1 MRPDLLSARPL
12 LAARPALVAR
22 LVLLT
27 FTALLVACEGAET
40 DDTTPDAAALDAADP
55 APDTDPLDTEL
66 PDTNPPDTH
75 PPDTDAPDTDPP
87 NPPSGLPFVAGP
99 PADRFDCTADFQD
112 PGRRSPV
119 PLDCVIDPACDARMV
134 VAHRGAGG
142 QFATI
147 APENSLAAIRAAL
160 LLGVDGVELDIRHT
174 ADDHLV
180 LMHDADLDRTTHAT
194 GPVADYTA
202 AELTEIALRRPVRE
216 DIPGDFDCERIATLE
231 QAFALTRGRLFIDL
245 DTKTS
250 RIDLV
255 VAAIAAAD
263 LRDEVFISVSSP
275 EKAAEARQL
284 DPTIRVQVRPDS
296 RAEYDATML
305 LFDRPPEIVEIPT
318 SQVAE
323 LAPLIRAAGQKVFAD
338 VWGADLNASVRGD
351 ISAYREH
358 YEAGA
363 QILQSEFAPL
373 VLQALGREF

>member
-1 MRPDLLSARPL
+1 MRPDLPAR
-12 LAARPALVAR
+12 LASPPR
-22 LVLLT
+22 LVLLAVA
-27 FTALLVACEGAET
+27 ALLVACGGAET
-40 DDTTPDAAALDAADP
+40 DAATPDASTPDAAMPDAATPDA
-55 APDTDPLDTEL
+55 APDT
-66 PDTNPPDTH
+66 
-75 PPDTDAPDTDPP
+75 APDTDPP
-87 NPPSGLPFVAGP
+87 DADPPDAHPAPDADPPDPASGLPFVAGP

-119 PLDCVIDPACDARMV
+119 PLDCVIDPTCEAPMV

-174 ADDHLV
+174 ADDRLV
-180 LMHDADLDRTTHAT
+180 LMHDADLDRTTHGT
-194 GPVADYTA
+194 GPVADYTV

-245 DTKTS
+245 DTKTH
-250 RIDLV
+250 RVDLV

-275 EKAAEARQL
+275 DKAAEARQL

-296 RAEYDATML
+296 RAEYDATLL

-318 SQVAE
+318 SQLAE
-323 LAPLIRAAGQKVFAD
+323 LAPLIRAAGQKVFVD
-338 VWGADLNASVRGD
+338 VWGADARAGLRGD
-351 ISAYREH
+351 LSAYRDH
-358 YEAGA
+358 YDAGA

-373 VLQALGREF
+373 VLEALGREP